1 MLFGVLISR
10 KTLLEICVG
19 HFQVPRNEYGNVD
32 LFQPSMLPVGCVQL
46 RLPSLNLI
54 ARKLNIDV
62 ATAIVGFDTHHGYPH
77 PV

>member
-1 MLFGVLISR
+1 MIYFPRLVVCFILFL
-10 KTLLEICVG
+10 
-19 HFQVPRNEYGNVD
+19 QVPRNEYGNVD
-32 LFQPSMLPVGCVQL
+32 LFQPSMLPIGCVQL
-46 RLPSLNLI
+46 RLPSLNVV